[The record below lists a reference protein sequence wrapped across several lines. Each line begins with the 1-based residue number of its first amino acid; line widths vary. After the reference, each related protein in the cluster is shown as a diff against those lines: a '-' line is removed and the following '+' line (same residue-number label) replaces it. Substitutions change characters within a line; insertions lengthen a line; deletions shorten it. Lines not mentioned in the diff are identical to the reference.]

1 MSRQSIP
8 ARFPPGG
15 HGPLASP
22 GGAPATPPSAFL
34 FSVGRALG
42 VVVVTVHGT
51 LDASGCAQL
60 EQVLEDLI
68 DNQGNLRVVVDLLD
82 LSRVDPA
89 GLAVFRGAAASAS
102 SRGGELIFADPC
114 DAVRRALEAA
124 GLAPAFSV
132 TGRSTPLR
140 RRAFRRPERRPLQSG
155 GRVTAYAAGSSRYL
169 ADQRDEP

>member
-15 HGPLASP
+15 RGPLASP
-22 GGAPATPPSAFL
+22 RVAPTTPPSAFL

-51 LDASGCAQL
+51 LDTSGCAQL

-68 DNQGNLRVVVDLLD
+68 DNQGNLRVVVDLRD
-82 LSRVDPA
+82 LTRVDPA
-89 GLAVFRGAAASAS
+89 GLAVFKGAATSAS
-102 SRGGELIFADPC
+102 TRGGELILADPR
-114 DAVRRALEAA
+114 DAVHRALDAT
-124 GLAPAFSV
+124 GLAPAVSV

-140 RRAFRRPERRPLQSG
+140 GRCVPSAGEPTLAERWSD
-155 GRVTAYAAGSSRYL
+155 TAHPAGSNRYL